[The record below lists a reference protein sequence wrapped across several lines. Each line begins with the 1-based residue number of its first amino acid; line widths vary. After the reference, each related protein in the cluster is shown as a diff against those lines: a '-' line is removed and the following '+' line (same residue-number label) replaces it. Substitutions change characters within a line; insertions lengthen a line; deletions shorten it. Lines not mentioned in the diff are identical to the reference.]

1 MENLE
6 FDKATKKIRKTKEE
20 IKKQFD
26 ESIISDENEN
36 TDIEETASKV
46 KKSEE
51 AAAVIQEMEKIIR
64 SKKSNILW
72 LTYQHDKIF
81 EKSKANEKSV
91 NMVNQVGVSKSTMVF
106 KIGMVKFI
114 NNYPKMK
121 KSSV

>member
-46 KKSEE
+46 KKKRGSGSSYSRNGENH
-51 AAAVIQEMEKIIR
+51 QE
-64 SKKSNILW
+64 
-72 LTYQHDKIF
+72 
-81 EKSKANEKSV
+81 
-91 NMVNQVGVSKSTMVF
+91 
-106 KIGMVKFI
+106 
-114 NNYPKMK
+114 
-121 KSSV
+121 

>member
-106 KIGMVKFI
+106 KIGIVKFI